1 MVDNTNQR
9 TSTPELSRRQY
20 MQGTVGV
27 GMAGLVGTDGSALAN
42 RDDEEEKASFSEKI
56 KRGEPVYGI
65 SDPLIGIDSA
75 AIVSQHPA
83 TDWVW
88 VDAEHGAFWI
98 KEIRQKL
105 ATFPEDTAGLV
116 RIPGG
121 DAKEVEQVLD
131 AGADGVIIPKKRD
144 PDVVE
149 RFVESAYYPPDGDRG
164 VAGTVAT
171 GPDFT
176 EYYEDANDETFVVV
190 QVETKE
196 LVKNID
202 EVAQIDGIDSL
213 LIGPADLSHSLGDP
227 FNYETPAFKD
237 ATQKVLKAAKKN
249 DIIPGYWVGS
259 RDESMFLEQGWQLL
273 ALGSASGLLANAIEQ
288 RIP

>member
-1 MVDNTNQR
+1 MVGLLGA
-9 TSTPELSRRQY
+9 SGEA
-20 MQGTVGV
+20 
-27 GMAGLVGTDGSALAN
+27 MADVREG
-42 RDDEEEKASFSEKI
+42 DDASFSEKVHSD
-56 KRGEPVYGI
+56 EPLWGI
-65 SDPLIGIDSA
+65 SDPLQGVDSA

-98 KEIRQKL
+98 KGIRQKL
-105 ATFPEDTAGLV
+105 ATFPDDTAGLV
-116 RIPGG
+116 RVPGG

-144 PDVVE
+144 PEEVR
-149 RFVESAYYPPDGDRG
+149 RFVDSAYYPPEGDRG

-176 EYYEDANDETFVVV
+176 EYYEGANEETFVVV

-196 LVKNID
+196 LVENID
-202 EVAQIDGIDSL
+202 EVARIDGIDSL
-213 LIGPADLSHSLGDP
+213 LVGPADLSHSLGDP
-227 FNYETPAFKD
+227 FDYGTEAFRR
-237 ATQKVLKAAKKN
+237 ATRKVLRAAKEH
-249 DIIPGYWVGS
+249 DVIPGYWVGS
-259 RDESMFLEQGWQLL
+259 RDESAFLERGWRMLS
-273 ALGSASGLLANAIEQ
+273 LGSASGLLGNAIQQ